1 MFLKYLASDTATATA
16 TALREAVQLSQA
28 RNEYSNNDSVPNMM
42 NEALKADASPAA
54 VSPSSAEANL
64 SIMQA
69 LQTSPTEACLLP

>member
-1 MFLKYLASDTATATA
+1 
-16 TALREAVQLSQA
+16 
-28 RNEYSNNDSVPNMM
+28 MM